1 MFFWSQFRE
10 FFFTFQKILLIVII
24 SFIDFGNNDL
34 RAINNAFLCF
44 IICSIFFAAQIY
56 DRPFSYEELNSLNFK
71 ANIIML
77 ITIFFGIF
85 SSICED
91 STLQTLLMSIVVSIN
106 LIFFLVFGK
115 TYLCI
120 MYVNS
125 KNSFLSKRFGF
136 LLEKFFRKGYKY
148 N

>member
-1 MFFWSQFRE
+1 M
-10 FFFTFQKILLIVII
+10 LIFII

-44 IICSIFFAAQIY
+44 IICSISFAGQIY
-56 DRPFSYEELNSLNFK
+56 DRPFIYGELNSLNFK

-91 STLQTLLMSIVVSIN
+91 STLQILLMSIVVSIN

-115 TYLCI
+115 NYLCI

-125 KNSFLSKRFGF
+125 KNTFLTKKFGF
-136 LLEKFFRKGYKY
+136 YIDKFFSKG
-148 N
+148 